1 MKWLI
6 ALLLAAIL
14 ILILPMYAS
23 SSKDLAPWCVD
34 RGPVGISYPKPEL
47 NPSKAIIE
55 PRTQVTYEN
64 PCSLP
69 KEDRKSLSFKAV
81 VTAYNSV
88 PEQTDGDPCIAAD
101 GTDIC
106 EALRRGEGT
115 CAANCLPFGS
125 VLDIPGL
132 GACVVRDRTASRYGS
147 RIDLYLGGRDQIKAA
162 KTWGIKKGL
171 IVTIIK

>member
-23 SSKDLAPWCVD
+23 SSSKTTAWCVD
-34 RGPVGISYPKPEL
+34 RGSVGISYPKPEL
-47 NPSKAIIE
+47 NPSKAILE
-55 PRTQVTYEN
+55 PRTEPIYEN

-69 KEDRKSLSFKAV
+69 KEDRKSLNFKAV

-106 EALRRGEGT
+106 EAFRNGERA
-115 CAANCLPFGS
+115 CAANCLRFGS
-125 VLDIPGL
+125 VVDVPGI
-132 GACVVRDRTASRYGS
+132 GQCVVRDRTASRFGS
-147 RIDLYLGGRDQIKAA
+147 RIDVYFGGRDQIKTARQWGK
-162 KTWGIKKGL
+162 KTL
-171 IVTIIK
+171 VLTIIR